1 MLKDGGL
8 QPLALKVGITD
19 GRETELL
26 EGLGE
31 GDAVVADVI
40 EPKESKSILARLLTG
55 LKQ

>member
-1 MLKDGGL
+1 VLRDGGL
-8 QPLALKVGITD
+8 QPLALKVRSTD

-31 GDAVVADVI
+31 GDPVVADVI